1 MFEGRVPI
9 MVGKRLILKKYK
21 RTTSMKIEMKI
32 CNLLSNTKLKSN
44 KTNKDRFLYH
54 LKNYLK
60 FEKSTK
66 KQTKFTPA
74 NYNKIKWNQMHC
86 FYLLGTS
93 FSSFSWN
100 KFCSAFSSKTPHSQT
115 VQLEPGGW
123 NFRRRL
129 RFDTVACPTVISI
142 AWILRVIREN
152 AETKISETGEPTPAF
167 WSSQPM
173 PKHLI

>member
-1 MFEGRVPI
+1 
-9 MVGKRLILKKYK
+9 
-21 RTTSMKIEMKI
+21 MKI

-44 KTNKDRFLYH
+44 KTNKDRFFMPL
-54 LKNYLK
+54 
-60 FEKSTK
+60 EKLLEIRKKKHK

-74 NYNKIKWNQMHC
+74 NYNKIKLNQMHC
-86 FYLLGTS
+86 FYLLGTT

-100 KFCSAFSSKTPHSQT
+100 KFCSAFYSKTPHSQT

-152 AETKISETGEPTPAF
+152 AETKISETGEPTAAF